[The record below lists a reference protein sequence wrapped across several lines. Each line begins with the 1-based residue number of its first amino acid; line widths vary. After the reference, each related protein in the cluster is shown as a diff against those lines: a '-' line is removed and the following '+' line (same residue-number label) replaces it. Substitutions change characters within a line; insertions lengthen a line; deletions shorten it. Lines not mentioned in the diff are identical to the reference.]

1 MCLESPE
8 ISPSQT
14 RTSYG
19 IPFIPFHRI
28 EKDPTLSLAI
38 VTDSTSD
45 LPQDIREKYNIY
57 QIPAL
62 IIINGEMAHDGVD
75 ISREKYYQKLPFFD
89 QLPTT
94 SSPSSGEFQA
104 LYKKILSEGYSEIL
118 SIHVASE
125 LSGIYNAARL
135 AAEEFGPQVK
145 TFDSGQISLGLGF
158 QALEAAKAARNNSPI
173 KEMIALLKALQ
184 EKIYVYAM
192 LDTVNYVM
200 RSGRI
205 PWAKAK
211 LGALLNLRPLIQ
223 LKNGQ
228 VFNTGISRTRKR
240 AISRLHQK
248 IQELGALE
256 YLAVLHTNAE
266 EEGARFLACYDH
278 ALQHPP
284 FLVHVT
290 TSIGT
295 HVGPKG
301 IGFAAVV
308 K

>member
-1 MCLESPE
+1 M
-8 ISPSQT
+8 
-14 RTSYG
+14 
-19 IPFIPFHRI
+19 
-28 EKDPTLSLAI
+28 SLAI

-45 LPQDIREKYNIY
+45 LPQNIREKYNIY

-62 IIINGEMAHDGVD
+62 IIIDGQMAHDGVD
-75 ISREKYYQKLPFFD
+75 ISREKYYQKLPYFK

-94 SSPSSGEFQA
+94 ASPSSGEFQA
-104 LYKKILSEGYSEIL
+104 LYRKIFSEGYKEIL

-135 AAEEFGPQVK
+135 AAEEFGPQIK
-145 TFDSGQISLGLGF
+145 TIDSGQISLGLGF
-158 QALEAAKAARNNSPI
+158 QALEAAKAAQNNSSI
-173 KEMIALLKALQ
+173 KEVIALLEALR
-184 EKIYVYAM
+184 ERIYVYAM
-192 LDTVNYVM
+192 LDTVNYIL

-223 LKNGQ
+223 LENGQ

-266 EEGARFLACYDH
+266 KEGKEFLACYDH
-278 ALQHPP
+278 SLPYPP

>member
-1 MCLESPE
+1 M
-8 ISPSQT
+8 
-14 RTSYG
+14 
-19 IPFIPFHRI
+19 
-28 EKDPTLSLAI
+28 SLAI

-45 LPQDIREKYNIY
+45 LPQNIREKYNIY

-62 IIINGEMAHDGVD
+62 IIIDGQMAHDGVD
-75 ISREKYYQKLPFFD
+75 ISREKYYQKLPYFE

-94 SSPSSGEFQA
+94 ASPSSGEFQA
-104 LYKKILSEGYSEIL
+104 LYRKIFSEGYEEIL

-135 AAEEFGPQVK
+135 AAEEFGPQIK
-145 TFDSGQISLGLGF
+145 TIDSGQISLGLGF
-158 QALEAAKAARNNSPI
+158 QALEAAKAAQNNSSI
-173 KEMIALLKALQ
+173 KEVIALLEALR
-184 EKIYVYAM
+184 ERIYVYAM
-192 LDTVNYVM
+192 LDTVNYIL

-223 LKNGQ
+223 LENGQ

-248 IQELGALE
+248 IQKLGALE

-266 EEGARFLACYDH
+266 KEGKEFLACYDH
-278 ALQHPP
+278 SLPYPP

>member
-1 MCLESPE
+1 
-8 ISPSQT
+8 
-14 RTSYG
+14 
-19 IPFIPFHRI
+19 
-28 EKDPTLSLAI
+28 LSLAI

-45 LPQDIREKYNIY
+45 LPRDMREKYNIY
-57 QIPAL
+57 QIPAV
-62 IIINGEMAHDGVD
+62 IIINGQMAHDGVD
-75 ISREKYYQKLPFFD
+75 ISREEYYQKLPNFN

-104 LYKKILSEGYSEIL
+104 LYKKVLSEGYEEIL

-135 AAEEFGPQVK
+135 AAEEFGPQIK
-145 TFDSGQISLGLGF
+145 TIDSGQVSLGLGF
-158 QALEAAKAARNNSPI
+158 QVLEAAKAARNKIPI
-173 KEMIALLKALQ
+173 KEVIDLLESLR

-192 LDTVNYVM
+192 LDTVNYIL

-223 LKNGQ
+223 LENGQ

-266 EEGARFLACYDH
+266 KEGKEFLACYDH
-278 ALQHPP
+278 TSQHPP
-284 FLVHVT
+284 LLVHVT